1 MGTIKTVAV
10 GLALVALAG
19 CSTLNRNIPVDKD
32 TMASVTLNGS
42 KGTVSVTSA
51 SCGPIASCACNV
63 EQGAVAC
70 KALPVV
76 TGFILQQTQGK

>member
-1 MGTIKTVAV
+1 MGTIKTVGI
-10 GLALVALAG
+10 GLALVLAAG
-19 CSTLNRNIPVDKD
+19 CSTLNKNIPVDQD
-32 TMASVTLNGS
+32 TMASVAISGS
-42 KGTVSVTSA
+42 KGTVTVTSA

-76 TGFILQQTQGK
+76 ADFILQQTQGK